1 MSFGS
6 FFFFTS
12 AFLGF
17 TSVLTLTIRPFSAF
31 FYAVSFRFYACFSA
45 FSSALTSLIFSSL
58 TTAYKAFAAFSALS
72 LCFLR
77 AMAAFFILI
86 HTLSDF
92 SNASFSAKS
101 SCAHHTLSAEKSTGF
116 ICSSPKTFSRFPRT
130 LLFFSSFNALK
141 RPSFIYRSSAA
152 CVASSL
158 LALKSFSSFAYV
170 RFLR

>member
-1 MSFGS
+1 MNLTS

-17 TSVLTLTIRPFSAF
+17 AGVLTLTARPFLAF
-31 FYAVSFRFYACFSA
+31 FCAVSFRFYAYFSA
-45 FSSALTSLIFSSL
+45 FSLALTLLIFSSL
-58 TTAYKAFAAFSALS
+58 TAAYKAFAAFLALS

-77 AMAAFFILI
+77 AMAAFFISI
-86 HTLSDF
+86 HTLLDF

-101 SCAHHTLSAEKSTGF
+101 SYARYTLSAEKSTSF

-141 RPSFIYRSSAA
+141 RPSFIYRSSTA

-170 RFLR
+170 RFL